1 MFFSYIYLWI
11 NYAIY
16 EELEAKD
23 IDRAREVY
31 NASLNIIPHKKFTF
45 AKLWLMYAQFE
56 IRQRDVKMARRILGT
71 ALGKCPKAK
80 LFRGYIDLEI
90 QLREF
95 NRCRTLYDKFLQFDS
110 ENCSAWMKFAEL
122 ENLLGEKFLL
132 NPFLAEGLAS
142 CSPFV
147 DFWLNICQK
156 LKENSKT
163 HLPR

>member
-1 MFFSYIYLWI
+1 MYS
-11 NYAIY
+11 
-16 EELEAKD
+16 
-23 IDRAREVY
+23 
-31 NASLNIIPHKKFTF
+31 ASLNIIPHKKFTF

-122 ENLLGEKFLL
+122 ENLLGKTIFISL
-132 NPFLAEGLAS
+132 FLAERPAS
-142 CSPFV
+142 SS
-147 DFWLNICQK
+147 
-156 LKENSKT
+156 NSNPPVWF
-163 HLPR
+163 LGF

>member
-1 MFFSYIYLWI
+1 
-11 NYAIY
+11 
-16 EELEAKD
+16 
-23 IDRAREVY
+23 
-31 NASLNIIPHKKFTF
+31 
-45 AKLWLMYAQFE
+45 MYAQFE

-122 ENLLGEKFLL
+122 ENLLGKTIFISVF
-132 NPFLAEGLAS
+132 FLAERPATS
-142 CSPFV
+142 S
-147 DFWLNICQK
+147 
-156 LKENSKT
+156 NSNPSFGF
-163 HLPR
+163 LFLGF

>member
-122 ENLLGEKFLL
+122 ENLLGEKILL
-132 NPFLAEGLAS
+132 DKSFSGRKAG
-142 CSPFV
+142 
-147 DFWLNICQK
+147 I
-156 LKENSKT
+156 LKSV
-163 HLPR
+163 R

>member
-1 MFFSYIYLWI
+1 
-11 NYAIY
+11 
-16 EELEAKD
+16 
-23 IDRAREVY
+23 
-31 NASLNIIPHKKFTF
+31 
-45 AKLWLMYAQFE
+45 MYAQFE

-122 ENLLGEKFLL
+122 ENLLGKKFLL
-132 NPFLAEGLAS
+132 DLFWFLAAGRKAG
-142 CSPFV
+142 
-147 DFWLNICQK
+147 K
-156 LKENSKT
+156 L
-163 HLPR
+163 